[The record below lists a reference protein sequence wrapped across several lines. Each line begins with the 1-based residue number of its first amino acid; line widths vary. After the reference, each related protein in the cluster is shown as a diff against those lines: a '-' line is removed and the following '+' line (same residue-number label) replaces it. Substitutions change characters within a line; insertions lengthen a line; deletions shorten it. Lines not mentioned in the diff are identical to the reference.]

1 LIADKKVGGIME
13 KKLYKSSN
21 DKMISGVCAGI
32 AQYFNVDPT
41 LVRIGAVV
49 LGFASFFTLILGY
62 IVCAMIMPE
71 KSFDEEEE
79 EVEVYDK
86 DGNKIKNS
94 SQKKNSNI
102 IGIFLIGIGC
112 FWIFN
117 KFVWWID
124 RDIYL
129 AMGIIAIGVV
139 VLITSLKKNH
149 DNTK

>member
-1 LIADKKVGGIME
+1 MIADKKVGGIME

>member
-1 LIADKKVGGIME
+1 MME